1 MAKRSRRARR
11 QEAAKPKQTPNIVE
25 KVADSLE
32 EAPAP
37 KPAPAPPQ
45 PAARKVVNFAQEY
58 LYVYTE
64 LRNVL
69 IVALIMFALM
79 FGLAYFI

>member
-1 MAKRSRRARR
+1 MAKKSRRARR
-11 QEAAKPKQTPNIVE
+11 QEVAKPKQTVATPPVE
-25 KVADSLE
+25 VSVEQAQKPEVA
-32 EAPAP
+32 APTLQSAP
-37 KPAPAPPQ
+37 
-45 PAARKVVNFAQEY
+45 RKTVNFAQEY
-58 LYVYTE
+58 FYVYIE

>member
-1 MAKRSRRARR
+1 MAKKSRRERR
-11 QEAAKPKQTPNIVE
+11 QETAKPKQVVTTPQVE
-25 KVADSLE
+25 TSVE
-32 EAPAP
+32 QTP
-37 KPAPAPPQ
+37 KPEVTAPVPQSAP
-45 PAARKVVNFAQEY
+45 RKVVNFAQEY
-58 LYVYTE
+58 LYVYIE